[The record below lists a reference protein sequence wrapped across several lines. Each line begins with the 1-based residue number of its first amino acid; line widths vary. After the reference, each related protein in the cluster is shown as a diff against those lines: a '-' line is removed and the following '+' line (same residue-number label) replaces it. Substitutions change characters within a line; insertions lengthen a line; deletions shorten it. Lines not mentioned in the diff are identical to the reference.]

1 MATPLSM
8 DLRSRIV
15 LAIEAGSSTRRVAAR
30 FEVSPSAVSKISS
43 RYRKSGRLGPLPM
56 GGDRRSHVIE
66 THGARILELLRA
78 HPDLTVPSL
87 RAVLHQEGIEVGN
100 GGFFRFLARHR
111 ISLKKTLHA
120 SEQDRPDVARRR
132 ERWRKHQGGIDPT
145 RLVFIDETWAKTN
158 MTRSHG
164 RAPVGQRLL
173 GKIPFPPLAHPH
185 LRRRPQAGRDPRA
198 LRLRRP
204 HQRP

>member
-1 MATPLSM
+1 M
-8 DLRSRIV
+8 
-15 LAIEAGSSTRRVAAR
+15 AIEAGSSTRRVAAR

-111 ISLKKTLHA
+111 ISFKKKRCTPANRIAPTSPGGVSAGA
-120 SEQDRPDVARRR
+120 SI
-132 ERWRKHQGGIDPT
+132 K
-145 RLVFIDETWAKTN
+145 
-158 MTRSHG
+158 
-164 RAPVGQRLL
+164 
-173 GKIPFPPLAHPH
+173 
-185 LRRRPQAGRDPRA
+185 AG
-198 LRLRRP
+198 
-204 HQRP
+204 